1 VTKSRLR
8 VIDLTDE
15 LAHQGVRM
23 LVGIGADV
31 IRVAADERAPGE
43 QPQARAEELHWHA
56 GKRTVTVPS
65 AEIDDVLLSLL
76 PGADVVVESGAA
88 GELRTIELRRARPE
102 LWAPV
107 VHVVVT
113 PFGLSGPRAGWR
125 GDDLVVAAAGGM
137 AWLGGDPG
145 DAPEPPPRKQA
156 VQLAGAHAAIGALLG
171 LLARDRTRQGQL
183 VEISAQEAV
192 AATLETGAISWIH
205 GRSVPGR
212 TSGVYGHVA
221 HRVFAGLDGHL
232 GGGYSGSPRMW
243 DDLLA
248 WMVEEGEAEDLTDP
262 QWQDPDLRWRG
273 RSHVDEVVAAF
284 VSRRR
289 VGPFA
294 EEARRRA
301 LPWAEVSSPAQL
313 TDNPQLRHRDF
324 LIDVE
329 SAEGRL
335 QDVGFAYPSP
345 ALPRPVTLAAPEPVG
360 PEATWLPRP
369 QEEPEPRVRTRRKPV
384 RRRGGALDG
393 VRVLDLTWVL
403 AGPYV
408 TKTLGEHGAEIVKV
422 ESFHRKD
429 PTRFAPG
436 MRLRPEAGHDDSGYF
451 LNFNRNKESVAIN
464 LRTERGQELLRRLVP
479 EVDVVVEN
487 FSPGVL
493 SKWGL
498 GFEQLRELNPEII
511 LVSMAGVGQDGP
523 WRNAVTFADT
533 LAAMSGLTYETGRG
547 RSAPQG
553 LTFGL
558 GDMVAANAAVLG
570 TLELLHAGRGG
581 HVDLAQ
587 LEAMASSLGPALLE
601 AQLPASSD
609 ADVPAVLP
617 GVFRTRGDDR
627 WLAIGS
633 ASVESLAQALTR
645 ATGLDVTPHEAVTAL
660 ARTAAREDADD
671 LAAAL
676 QEAGIAAY
684 PVRDG
689 RDLVD
694 ADPQLAARGFY
705 TSLDHPIAGPVLH
718 EGLVAHLDRNP
729 GGLWEPAPLLGQ
741 HTDAVLGRL
750 LDLSAAELADLHH
763 EGILE

>member
-1 VTKSRLR
+1 MTKSRLR
-8 VIDLTDE
+8 VLDLTDD
-15 LAHQGVRM
+15 LARQGARM
-23 LVGIGADV
+23 FVGTGADV
-31 IRVAADERAPGE
+31 IRVSATEATPLPRAD
-43 QPQARAEELHWHA
+43 QLHWDA
-56 GKRTVTVPS
+56 GKRVITVPA
-65 AEIDDVLLSLL
+65 AEIDDVVVSLL
-76 PGADVVVESGAA
+76 PGADVVLESGTVSD
-88 GELRTIELRRARPE
+88 LRTLVLRELHPE
-102 LWAPV
+102 LWERA

-113 PFGLSGPRAGWR
+113 PFGLSGPRSGWR
-125 GDDLVVAAAGGM
+125 ADDLVVTAAGGM

-145 DAPEPPPRKQA
+145 EAPEPPPREQG
-156 VQLAGAHAAIGALLG
+156 VQLAGAHAAIGALLA
-171 LLARDRTRQGQL
+171 LIARDGTGRGQL
-183 VEISAQEAV
+183 VEVSAQEAV
-192 AATLETGAISWIH
+192 AATLETAAIAWIH
-205 GRSVPGR
+205 GKTVPGR

-221 HRVFAGLDGHL
+221 HRVFAGADGHL
-232 GGGYSGSPRMW
+232 AGGYSGSPRMW

-248 WMVEEGEAEDLTDP
+248 WMVEEGEAGDLAEER
-262 QWQDPDLRWRG
+262 WQDPEIRWQG
-273 RSHVDEVVAAF
+273 RPHVDEVVAAF
-284 VSRRR
+284 AAHRP

-301 LPWAEVSSPAQL
+301 LPWAEVASPAQL

-324 LIDVE
+324 LVALETDQGVLE
-329 SAEGRL
+329 
-335 QDVGFAYPSP
+335 DVGFPYPSP
-345 ALPRPVTLAAPEPVG
+345 GLARPITLREPQQVG
-360 PEATWLPRP
+360 RDATWLDRAAPVTQAAAPRSH
-369 QEEPEPRVRTRRKPV
+369 RTPART
-384 RRRGGALDG
+384 RGGALAG

-523 WRNAVTFADT
+523 WHNAVTFADT
-533 LAAMSGLTYETGRG
+533 LAAMSGLTYETGRN

-570 TLELLHAGRGG
+570 TLELLHAGHGG

-587 LEAMASSLGPALLE
+587 LEAMAGNLGAALLE
-601 AQLPASSD
+601 SQLPGEIAAED
-609 ADVPAVLP
+609 DGPRVL
-617 GVFRTRGDDR
+617 RTRGDDR
-627 WLAIGS
+627 WIAIGAATAAQVS
-633 ASVESLAQALTR
+633 DALATMTGTR
-645 ATGLDVTPHEAVTAL
+645 PAERDAVAAL
-660 ARTAAREDADD
+660 ARLASDRDADD
-671 LAAAL
+671 LAAEL
-676 QEAGIAAY
+676 QGIGLAAY

-689 RDLVD
+689 HDLVE
-694 ADPQLAARGFY
+694 ADPQLASRGFY
-705 TSLDHPIAGPVLH
+705 AELVHPIAGPVLH
-718 EGLVAHLDRNP
+718 EGLVAHLDLTP

-741 HTDAVLGRL
+741 HTDQVLSDL
-750 LDLSAAELADLHH
+750 LGLTTTELAELHD
-763 EGILE
+763 EGILA